1 MDIYRL
7 PALRDNYI
15 FLLHD
20 PVQQLAIAID
30 PGEAAPVLQQV
41 RALGADLIAIWHTH
55 HHRDHI
61 GGNAQLLEIYPDLEI
76 YASPQDQGRVPGQ
89 THSLTTGDRLTFA
102 GRTAEIWFVPGHTRG
117 HLAYYFAP
125 IDPTDTGH
133 LFCGDTLFSGGCGR
147 LFEGTPTQMM
157 TALAHFRTLPEKTL
171 VWCAHEYTLV
181 NLAFALSVDPE
192 NLALQAYYTKTQ
204 ARSDALRAVFDPRQQ
219 ATIPT
224 QIGLEKQINPFLRW
238 DQPALQAATRSTND
252 LQTFTRLREMKDSF
266 R

>member
-1 MDIYRL
+1 MIVQIFSL
-7 PALRDNYI
+7 PALKDNYI

-20 PVQQLAIAID
+20 PEQHVAIAID
-30 PGEAAPVLQQV
+30 PGEAAPVLKQL
-41 RALGADLIAIWHTH
+41 RILDATLIAIWHTH

-61 GGNAQLLEIYPDLEI
+61 GGNQHLLAIYPDLAI

-89 THSLTTGDRLTFA
+89 THTLTTGDRLAFA
-102 GRTAEIWFVPGHTRG
+102 GREAEVWFVPGHTRG

-147 LFEGTPTQMM
+147 LFEGTAAQMM
-157 TALAHFRTLPEKTL
+157 SALAHFRALPDKTL

-181 NLAFALSVDPE
+181 NLAFALAVDPD
-192 NLALQAYYTKTQ
+192 NLALQTYHRQ
-204 ARSDALRAVFDPRQQ
+204 AQQRCDRSQ

-238 DQPALQAATRSTND
+238 DQPALQAATRSNNP
-252 LQTFTRLREMKDSF
+252 LQSFTRLRGMKDIF
-266 R
+266 